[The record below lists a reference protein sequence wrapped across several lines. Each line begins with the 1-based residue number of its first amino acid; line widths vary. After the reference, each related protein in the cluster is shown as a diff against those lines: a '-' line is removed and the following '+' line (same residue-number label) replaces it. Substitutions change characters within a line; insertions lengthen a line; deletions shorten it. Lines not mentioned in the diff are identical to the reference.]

1 MVEPLTGW
9 RHVQA
14 TDRRTKLDFAE
25 AVRWLVEE
33 RYANVAYV
41 RVVLD
46 NLNTHRPA
54 ALYEAF
60 PAEQARA
67 IAARV
72 EFHYTPKHGSWL
84 NQAEIDTRCIALPS
98 LAEWGTLD
106 TASGGQGV
114 ALPAP
119 AGRRPLPKSWNQI
132 PVISVG
138 EGAEPLI
145 RR

>member
-1 MVEPLTGW
+1 
-9 RHVQA
+9 VQ
-14 TDRRTKLDFAE
+14 
-25 AVRWLVEE
+25 
-33 RYANVAYV
+33 
-41 RVVLD
+41 D
-46 NLNTHRPA
+46 NLNTHTA
-54 ALYEAF
+54 GALYETF
-60 PAEQARA
+60 PPQQARH
-67 IAARV
+67 ILDRL
-72 EFHYTPKHGSWL
+72 EFHPTPKHGSWL

-145 RR
+145 SL